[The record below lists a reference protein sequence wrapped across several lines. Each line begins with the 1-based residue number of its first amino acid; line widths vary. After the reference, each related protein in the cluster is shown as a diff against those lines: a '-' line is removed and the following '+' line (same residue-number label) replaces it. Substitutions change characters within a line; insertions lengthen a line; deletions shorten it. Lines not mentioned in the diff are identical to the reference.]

1 LLKEQSGFEG
11 GVLRKL
17 GLLGFGCAV
26 VALASFARAQEID
39 IMAGGGT
46 LFSSKSTSS
55 SGAYIP
61 PPEKGGVYPSV
72 GATAIFNN
80 HFGLNAEVAY
90 RYHEAFYN
98 GYQRFRPVLLDVNGV
113 FAPRVGPKTSV
124 DFMTGFGLEN
134 LSFYN
139 QFGNC
144 YGVCPTFI
152 SDHHFLL
159 HAGAGVR
166 YYFWRQ
172 FFVRPEAHYYYIVGI
187 TDQFNSA
194 NVLRL
199 GASVGYSFGRK

>member
-1 LLKEQSGFEG
+1 VLKEQSGFEG

-17 GLLGFGCAV
+17 RLLVLGCAA

-55 SGAYIP
+55 SQAYIP
-61 PPEKGGVYPSV
+61 PPEKGGTYPSV
-72 GATAIFNN
+72 GAEAIFKN
-80 HFGLNAEVAY
+80 HFGLNAEVAF

-98 GYQRFRPVLLDVNGV
+98 GYQHFRPG
-113 FAPRVGPKTSV
+113 PRTSV

-139 QFGNC
+139 QFVNC
-144 YGVCPTFI
+144 NGLCPTFI
-152 SDHHFLL
+152 SSHHFLL

-166 YYFWRQ
+166 YYFWRH
-172 FFVRPEAHYYYIVGI
+172 FFVRPEAHYYYIVGNI
-187 TDQFNSA
+187 DQFHSGNI
-194 NVLRL
+194 LRL
-199 GASVGYSFGRK
+199 GASIGYSFGRK